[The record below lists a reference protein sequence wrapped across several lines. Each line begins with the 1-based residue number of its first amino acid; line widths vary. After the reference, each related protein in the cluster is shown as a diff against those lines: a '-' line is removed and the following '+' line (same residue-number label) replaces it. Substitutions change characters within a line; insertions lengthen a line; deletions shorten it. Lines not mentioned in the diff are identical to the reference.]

1 MLKLDFWD
9 TPKLYNKFLFNKPM
23 QHIRVNN
30 EIAYV

>member
-9 TPKLYNKFLFNKPM
+9 APKLYNKFLFNKAM